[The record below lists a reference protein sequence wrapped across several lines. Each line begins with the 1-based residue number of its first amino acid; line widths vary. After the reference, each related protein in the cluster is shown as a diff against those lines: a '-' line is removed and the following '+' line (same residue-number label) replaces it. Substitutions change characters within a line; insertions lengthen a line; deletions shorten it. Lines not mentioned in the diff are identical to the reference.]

1 MGETIKPGT
10 MLIADGAI
18 LPESLHC
25 ETEPY
30 AYGWRLVKNFDSQ
43 GFNQMI
49 SQAGW
54 NFFYIAGAIETSAF
68 GSDEKKTTRK
78 AIKQVIGKLKSKSF
92 NCLEITLVAAKRSLG
107 MPYVRVSAHSRH
119 IQKSLVLFEDG
130 APMELEQSLPLGT
143 MPQAD
148 NG

>member
-1 MGETIKPGT
+1 MEETIKPGT
-10 MLIADGAI
+10 MLIAEGAV
-18 LPESLHC
+18 LPESLQC

-30 AYGWRLVKNFDSQ
+30 AYGWRLVKNFDSHS
-43 GFNQMI
+43 FNQMI

-119 IQKSLVLFEDG
+119 IQKSMVLFEDG
-130 APMELEQSLPLGT
+130 ASSELEQSLPLGA